1 MLTEA
6 ALDSYARHTKRR
18 LAYARYKVAGIWRKA
33 EIDRCEYPAGE
44 PGRLNVWLVLEP
56 PVSNG
61 VDAVSIEGV
70 QLIDTAGEIFLETK
84 EAILMDA
91 RQEGVLYRI
100 SFEFKEHME
109 SEVV

>member
-1 MLTEA
+1 MLTNA

-18 LAYARYKVAGIWRKA
+18 LAYARYKAAGVWRRA
-33 EIDRCEYPAGE
+33 EIDRCEYPEGE
-44 PGRLNVWLVLEP
+44 PGKLNVWLVLEP
-56 PVSNG
+56 PVSQG

-70 QLIDTAGEIFLETK
+70 QLIDTAGAVLETK

-91 RQEGVLYRI
+91 RQEGVLYRV
-100 SFEFKEHME
+100 SFEFKESPE